1 MPYDPLTAA
10 TPGTGLSHVGSYW
23 AATAGDLAVDDGRAP
38 AQVDT
43 DVAIIGGGY
52 TGLSCA
58 YHLAH
63 QYRLNAVVLE
73 ANRPGWGCSGRNGG
87 FARMALGRLT
97 AEDMLT
103 RWGCTIAKRVF
114 AEVKA
119 SLDTVRSMVH
129 AGRID

>member
-52 TGLSCA
+52 TALTPWCLKRIVPVGDVADATAAL
-58 YHLAH
+58 
-63 QYRLNAVVLE
+63 R
-73 ANRPGWGCSGRNGG
+73 GWH
-87 FARMALGRLT
+87 
-97 AEDMLT
+97 
-103 RWGCTIAKRVF
+103 W
-114 AEVKA
+114 
-119 SLDTVRSMVH
+119 
-129 AGRID
+129 AG